1 MEGVQDDTD
10 GEGSV
15 VREEL
20 QEVKRGAGEERKG
33 KDQKG
38 CRRRCEGI

>member
-1 MEGVQDDTD
+1 MEGMRDDAG

-15 VREEL
+15 VGEEL
-20 QEVKRGAGEERKG
+20 REVKRRAGEERKG
-33 KDQKG
+33 EDQKG